1 MFPILKCTHLFLAI
15 MARVLSRIDSN
26 DEDNAKG
33 WIRFMINV
41 EFIYKKS
48 KDSRIKKGTM
58 PMLIPENDLACKCPK
73 IKTTR

>member
-1 MFPILKCTHLFLAI
+1 

-33 WIRFMINV
+33 WVRFMINV

-58 PMLIPENDLACKCPK
+58 PMLIPENDLSCKCPK
-73 IKTTR
+73 IKATR